1 MGHRKFVCDP
11 HCQVNWSW
19 SWNASLGMYVRVR
32 EWIVV
37 DSGGSSGQ
45 MS

>member
-32 EWIVV
+32 EWIVWIV
-37 DSGGSSGQ
+37 VAVVGK
-45 MS
+45 